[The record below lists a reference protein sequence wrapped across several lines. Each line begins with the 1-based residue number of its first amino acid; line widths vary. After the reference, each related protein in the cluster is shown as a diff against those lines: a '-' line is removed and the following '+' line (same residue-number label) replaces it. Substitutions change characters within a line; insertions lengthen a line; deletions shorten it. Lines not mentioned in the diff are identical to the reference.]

1 MKFSIEIPE
10 NFITALKIKSPEEA
24 KRRIEEAFAIEA
36 YRTGILSREGFGEW
50 LNLTAGEI
58 EAFLEKRRLA

>member
-1 MKFSIEIPE
+1 MKFSVEIPE

-24 KRRIEEAFAIEA
+24 KRRVEEAFAIEA

-50 LNLTAGEI
+50 LNLTSEEI
-58 EAFLEKRRLA
+58 EVFLKKYRLA

>member
-10 NFITALKIKSPEEA
+10 NYLTALKIKSPEEA
-24 KRRIEEAFAIEA
+24 KRRVEEAFAIEA

-50 LNLTAGEI
+50 LNLTAE
-58 EAFLEKRRLA
+58 EVAAFLEKLRLA